1 MLSLAL
7 CTITHHI
14 SASYNTA
21 VRDLPDLYVCLI
33 YTYAPQASAYMS
45 GKSRVKAVIHT
56 YYTLQRLTLQ
66 KVEGTSH
73 GNGDCSEILY
83 YMYLD

>member
-14 SASYNTA
+14 SASYNKA
-21 VRDLPDLYVCLI
+21 VRDLPDLYVC
-33 YTYAPQASAYMS
+33 PS
-45 GKSRVKAVIHT
+45 GKYIYVGQISSETVIHT

-73 GNGDCSEILY
+73 GSGDCSEILY
-83 YMYLD
+83 YMHLD